1 MAKNL
6 ATDEWLYQWSRLRD
20 RDTTML
26 WEWIAPFRA
35 ADFAGRD
42 VLECGCGGGHHT
54 AIIAR
59 HAKWV
64 TAIDRSTTE
73 IARERC
79 AGLDNVRFLA
89 ADLMTLELGRQF
101 DVVVCIGVIHHT
113 DDPDRVFENLALHVK
128 PGGALLIWTYSA
140 EGNAPVRYL
149 VEPLRRAILAHLPR
163 RLVLALSWLVTAAL
177 YPIVH
182 TIYRVPFLSFLPY
195 YEYFRTFRRL
205 SFDRNWLNV
214 FDKLNAPQTRF
225 TTRATCERWFDA
237 DRFETVSIR
246 RNDGVGWSLMG
257 IRRSDAPARAP
268 GRAG

>member
-1 MAKNL
+1 MTGNL

-35 ADFAGRD
+35 EDFAGRE

-54 AIIAR
+54 AIVAR
-59 HAKWV
+59 YAKSV
-64 TAIDRSTTE
+64 TAIDRSTAE
-73 IARERC
+73 VARERC

-89 ADLMTLELGRQF
+89 ADLMTLDLGRQF
-101 DVVVCIGVIHHT
+101 DVVMCIGVIHHT
-113 DDPDRVFENLALHVK
+113 DDPDRGFESLTRHVK

-140 EGNAPVRYL
+140 EGNALVRF
-149 VEPLRRAILAHLPR
+149 VIEPLRRAVLAHLPR
-163 RLVLALSWLVTAAL
+163 SIVLVLSWIITAAL

-182 TIYRVPFLSFLPY
+182 TVYRLRPLRFLPY

-205 SFDRNWLNV
+205 SFDRNLLNV

-225 TTRATCERWFDA
+225 ITRATCERWMSP
-237 DRFETVSIR
+237 DRFEKISIR
-246 RNDGVGWSLMG
+246 RNDGVGWSLLG
-257 IRRSDAPARAP
+257 VKRADVRATAP